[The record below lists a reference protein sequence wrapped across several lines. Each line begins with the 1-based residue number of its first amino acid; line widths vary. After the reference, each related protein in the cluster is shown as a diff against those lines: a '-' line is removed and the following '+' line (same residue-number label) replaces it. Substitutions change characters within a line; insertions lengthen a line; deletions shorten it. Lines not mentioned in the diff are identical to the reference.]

1 RSIAGFHVADLR
13 PKNSRPLLSRRGG
26 LRRSSARIRKN
37 EQRNARKTQTASSA
51 HRRSRTISPVTHTEP
66 PPRYPVVCTQSDPPT
81 NLRATRSRNGRLH
94 PDLFNRLPGT
104 ALWALLMGM
113 ELSLDLQQ
121 RIVWYIDVLQMRVF
135 KMDKRADC
143 DDRGS
148 GVANQVHHLA
158 DYFPGA
164 HYVVYENAIDASR
177 IQILPEIVFAAFLL
191 GPENLIG
198 VQCLSDTERDR
209 NTSGILR

>member
-1 RSIAGFHVADLR
+1 
-13 PKNSRPLLSRRGG
+13 
-26 LRRSSARIRKN
+26 
-37 EQRNARKTQTASSA
+37 
-51 HRRSRTISPVTHTEP
+51 
-66 PPRYPVVCTQSDPPT
+66 
-81 NLRATRSRNGRLH
+81 
-94 PDLFNRLPGT
+94 
-104 ALWALLMGM
+104 
-113 ELSLDLQQ
+113 
-121 RIVWYIDVLQMRVF
+121 
-135 KMDKRADC
+135 

-209 NTSGILR
+209 NTSGSRRNYCAVWERRHDLGLRSQQSRQRHVQYARIAVVAHCKRHLKVVTRMQSGWKLEMAFAKCARLTKQRVDLFLCG